1 MRRPSKSD
9 AEVVPEA
16 DRLDGFP
23 HPRHTVQ
30 LFGQDAAARELL
42 AGFSSGRMH
51 HGWLLTGAK
60 GIGKATLAYRFAGLA
75 LSVEED
81 LERQAAQLTGPDD
94 AQAMR
99 QVRALSHPGL
109 LLIRRTYDMRAKRFM
124 TAISVDEVRRVR
136 NFLAHRA
143 STGAWRV
150 VIVDQADELNVNAAN
165 ALLKSLEEPPDRTI
179 FLLVSSEPGRLLPTI
194 RSRCRTLSLSEL
206 ASTEMRQA
214 AEAALEAGEQALP
227 RVDEWA
233 VLEQLAGGS
242 VRRLLS
248 LATTGGLALHEQV
261 STIMM
266 GLPKVNWPQVHVL
279 ADELAPI
286 AAEQKFETF
295 YQLFLD
301 ALAAMIRARMLAK
314 DGLAGWVELWETI
327 IREKAQAKA
336 LNLDRKALILQ
347 TLGQLE
353 TVAGQ
358 AA

>member
-1 MRRPSKSD
+1 MKRPSKND
-9 AEVVPEA
+9 IEVMPEA
-16 DRLDGFP
+16 DKLDGFP
-23 HPRHTVQ
+23 HPRNTAQ

-42 AGFSSGRMH
+42 AGFTSARMH

-60 GIGKATLAYRFAGLA
+60 GIGKATLAYRFAGVA
-75 LSVEED
+75 LSAETD
-81 LERQAAQLTGPDD
+81 PNGQAAQFTGPDD

-109 LLIRRTYDMRAKRFM
+109 LVIRRTYDTRAKRFM

-143 STGAWRV
+143 GADAWRV
-150 VIVDQADELNVNAAN
+150 VIVDQADDLNVNAAN
-165 ALLKSLEEPPDRTI
+165 ALLKSLEEPPERTI
-179 FLLVSSEPGRLLPTI
+179 FLLISSEPGRLLPTI

-206 ASTEMRQA
+206 SSDDMRKA
-214 AEAALEAGEQALP
+214 AGAALKAGEHALP
-227 RVDEWA
+227 TDDEWP

-261 STIMM
+261 SAIMSD
-266 GLPKVNWPQVHVL
+266 LPKVNWPRAHGL

-286 AAEQKFETF
+286 AAEQNFETF
-295 YQLFLD
+295 YTLLLD
-301 ALAAMIRARMLAK
+301 ALAAMIRSRVLAK
-314 DGLAGWVELWETI
+314 DGLAGWADLWETI

-336 LNLDRKALILQ
+336 LNLDRKALLLQ
-347 TLGQLE
+347 TFAQLE
-353 TVAGQ
+353 TVASQ